1 MYFKLDSWAPHI
13 TYLESTGVRW
23 DPGTYDFHNHP
34 GNCNATVHQITL
46 WETPQPKE
54 GEMVD
59 EWGFRNSHY
68 RERLWSKRCSVLRR
82 NLAAEGR
89 WNRISYK
96 HPFCVP
102 KAETADYKGHHF
114 SKNYKNDAFS
124 LHKTHFLLSTG
135 NENTIEWFRTPSIK

>member
-59 EWGFRNSHY
+59 EWGFQK
-68 RERLWSKRCSVLRR
+68 LPLQ
-82 NLAAEGR
+82 G
-89 WNRISYK
+89 
-96 HPFCVP
+96 
-102 KAETADYKGHHF
+102 KALEQKM
-114 SKNYKNDAFS
+114 
-124 LHKTHFLLSTG
+124 LSSEEKSSSRG
-135 NENTIEWFRTPSIK
+135 